1 MSKSKSKEF
10 NLLGDVYGSILNKV
24 KTVSEGVNEIGDA
37 PLQAGGPLE
46 KSGFNNKIIDRR
58 TLKGKGKGK
67 ELENFY
73 NINNLSEEDEEGC
86 KHAAEGCDCDDCA
99 QCRANQNKEEDEEGK
114 LKGVDGKACWKG
126 YKQMGTKQKGG
137 KTVDNCVKEEDE
149 ESLKESRKIARKSL
163 NNFMR
168 QKSVFDRLYA
178 NVMKESFGMPGGQS
192 GSPYGDEAEEG
203 NDLDALGLDEVTPD
217 DELGGEGEGDEVTF
231 TLDRATAEKLH
242 EVLMSVLGGDT
253 GEMEDEGG
261 DEGEGEFG
269 EEGEMEMGEED
280 EEELGHAGVNAKYKD
295 GKINKVGNL
304 KTDHGGPSTKFTDKV
319 GNDGDLGHAGVNA
332 KYRDGKKDMIVG
344 NHKLGKSAFEQ

>member
-24 KTVSEGVNEIGDA
+24 KTVNEGVNEIGDA

-46 KSGFNNKIIDRR
+46 KSGFSTKVVDRR
-58 TLKGKGKGK
+58 TLKGKGKGKGK

-73 NINNLSEEDEEGC
+73 NINKLSEEDEEGC
-86 KHAAEGCDCDDCA
+86 KHAAEGCDCDNCA
-99 QCRANQNKEEDEEGK
+99 QCKANQNS
-114 LKGVDGKACWKG
+114 
-126 YKQMGTKQKGG
+126 
-137 KTVDNCVKEEDE
+137 EEDE

-192 GSPYGDEAEEG
+192 GNPYGDEAEEG

-217 DELGGEGEGDEVTF
+217 DELGGEGEGDEVSF

-242 EVLMSVLGGDT
+242 EVLGAVLGGDM
-253 GEMEDEGG
+253 GEDDMGEEGDMGED
-261 DEGEGEFG
+261 EFG
-269 EEGEMEMGEED
+269 EEGGMEMGEED
-280 EEELGHAGVNAKYKD
+280 EEELGHAGVNAKYND
-295 GKINKVGNL
+295 GKSNKVGNL
-304 KTDHGGPSTKFTDKV
+304 KPATGSATSKYMDKT
-319 GNDGDLGHAGVNA
+319 GDDGDLGHAGVNA
-332 KYRDGKKDMIVG
+332 KKYNDGKNNKVG
-344 NHKLGKSAFEQ
+344 SLKTGKSAFEQ